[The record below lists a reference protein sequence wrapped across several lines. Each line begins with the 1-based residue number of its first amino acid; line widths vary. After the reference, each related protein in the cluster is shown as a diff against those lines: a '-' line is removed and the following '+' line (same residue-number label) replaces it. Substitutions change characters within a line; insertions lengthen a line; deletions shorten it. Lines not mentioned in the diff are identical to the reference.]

1 MKTVK
6 LALNNVLHQLKF
18 PVFWTQAFTS
28 SKLQKAVSA
37 IGLGQ
42 NLNCVD
48 TLTLAKNT
56 MADRCQKKLIKNNNT
71 EMKFLK
77 YVNFC
82 YFFNINDVFCC
93 IL

>member
-18 PVFWTQAFTS
+18 PVFWTKAFKS
-28 SKLQKAVSA
+28 STLCEFPSLQKAVST

-56 MADRCQKKLIKNNNT
+56 MADKC
-71 EMKFLK
+71 
-77 YVNFC
+77 
-82 YFFNINDVFCC
+82 
-93 IL
+93 